1 MTLRPLRHAL
11 LTIPLLALSTACAT
25 RPDAP
30 AVHVPAELARP
41 PCRPPASLMVRPAPL
56 PPLRPGDNMV
66 ETSARDTLRYNAL
79 RRQTIGLIEAVERC
93 P

>member
-1 MTLRPLRHAL
+1 MSLRPLRRAI
-11 LTIPLLALSTACAT
+11 LTIPLLALSTACAA

-30 AVHVPAELARP
+30 AVHVPDDLARA
-41 PCRPPASLMVRPAPL
+41 PCRPPASLMVRPEPL
-56 PPLRPGDNMV
+56 PPIRAGDNMT
-66 ETSARDTLRYNAL
+66 ETSARDTHRYNAL